1 MIIQILHK
9 KSKPK
14 KGKTIVQHVLL
25 PFFLLLFSFI
35 LNAQNNVAPI
45 INISEKDNIQFQNV
59 FFKSLSQKALF
70 NHKKAIEY
78 LEKCNKL
85 LPNNEA
91 VFFELSKNNLKL
103 GRYIEALEYIELG
116 LHIAPDN
123 LWMLTHKVTIFKKM
137 ADFENAIDIQEKIAK
152 THPNKKQELVYLH
165 LKNSDILGAKRV
177 LLELKEAKLLNSR
190 LQKILKR
197 LEENQKNDKT
207 TIKKQPEKLANTTI
221 RAIFEKEKSF
231 KNLRPLLL
239 KLATNKHIDLLKYS
253 TQGVA
258 LFPAQP
264 FVYLMNGK
272 ALNNNKKHKKALQS
286 LQNGIDFV
294 IDNPQIKAK
303 LYLEMARAYKS
314 LKQLKKAADFK
325 NKAIK
330 ILK

>member
-9 KSKPK
+9 NSKPK
-14 KGKTIVQHVLL
+14 KGKTIAQHVLL
-25 PFFLLLFSFI
+25 PFFLLFFTLF
-35 LNAQNNVAPI
+35 LNAQHSTTSAI
-45 INISEKDNIQFQNV
+45 ASGKKDNSLFENN
-59 FFKSLSQKALF
+59 FFKALSQKALF

-78 LEKCNKL
+78 LNNCNEL

-123 LWMLTHKVTIFKKM
+123 LWMLTHKVTILKKM
-137 ADFENAIDIQEKIAK
+137 ANFENAIEVQEKIAK
-152 THPNKKQELVYLH
+152 THPKKKQELVYLH
-165 LKNSDILGAKRV
+165 LKNSDVLAAKRV

-207 TIKKQPEKLANTTI
+207 TIKKQPKKLANTTI
-221 RAIFEKEKSF
+221 RAVFENEKSF
-231 KNLRPLLL
+231 KNLQPLLL

-294 IDNPQIKAK
+294 IDNPQIEAK
-303 LYLEMARAYKS
+303 FYLEMARAYKS

-325 NKAIK
+325 NKAAK